1 MRRLCLASGLAFL
14 VVFSLGPFVWS
25 FLTSLKGGRELF
37 SIPPTYFPQSPSLEH
52 YTGVFEQRPFARY
65 IGNSLIVGA
74 GSTLIALGAAS
85 LAAYALARL
94 RIRFSGAFEKAL
106 LLLAL
111 VPPALLVI
119 PLHDAARLTGLSNS
133 RLALILIHAALNLPF
148 AVWMLT
154 AFFRGIPGELL
165 EAARLDGLSRVQILR
180 RIVLPLAAPGLAAT
194 AILVFIF
201 SWNEFAL
208 ALTLLTRDDVRTVP
222 VGIAM
227 LSGVTVYEVPWGQIS
242 AAVVMTTLPVVA
254 AVILFQRWIVGGLTA
269 GALKG

>member
-1 MRRLCLASGLAFL
+1 MKRCLLAAGLTFL
-14 VVFSLGPFVWS
+14 VLFSLGPFVWS

-37 SIPPTYFPQSPSLEH
+37 SIPPTYMPHAPSFEH
-52 YTGVFEQRPFARY
+52 YAGVFEQRPFARY
-65 IGNSLIVGA
+65 IMNSLIVGA
-74 GSTLIALGAAS
+74 GSTLIALGVAS
-85 LAAYALARL
+85 LAAYALVRL
-94 RIRFSGAFEKAL
+94 RIRFAGAFEKAL

-133 RLALILIHAALNLPF
+133 RLALILVHAALNLPF

-154 AFFRGIPGELL
+154 AFFRGVPTELFD
-165 EAARLDGLSRVQILR
+165 AARLDGFSRFQILR
-180 RIVLPLAAPGLAAT
+180 RIVFPLAAPGLAAT

-254 AVILFQRWIVGGLTA
+254 AVVAFQKWIVGGLTA
-269 GALKG
+269 GGLKG